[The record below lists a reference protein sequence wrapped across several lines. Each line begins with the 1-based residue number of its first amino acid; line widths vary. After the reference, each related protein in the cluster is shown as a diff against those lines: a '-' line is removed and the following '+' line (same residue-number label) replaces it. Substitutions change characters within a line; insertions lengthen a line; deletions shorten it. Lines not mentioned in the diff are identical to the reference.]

1 MKKVRSI
8 ITFLKDYLSLIAII
22 PLLLGGIWQI
32 FLLASISSSYIRFFS
47 VSQQLADG
55 VLILFYFSVLMS
67 PFILFSDYLN
77 QIPTIKQV
85 SNSPFI
91 VIVPAFAICSLIST
105 GIVYTDYIMYNS
117 DIKYNDYSLLNVFK
131 RLFILCYTYIAIVPS
146 IVLFGAILVKTMPN
160 IFKFLI
166 SPDRVQFKLSLPHRN
181 LEYG

>member
-67 PFILFSDYLN
+67 LE
-77 QIPTIKQV
+77 
-85 SNSPFI
+85 
-91 VIVPAFAICSLIST
+91 
-105 GIVYTDYIMYNS
+105 
-117 DIKYNDYSLLNVFK
+117 
-131 RLFILCYTYIAIVPS
+131 
-146 IVLFGAILVKTMPN
+146 
-160 IFKFLI
+160 FKFE
-166 SPDRVQFKLSLPHRN
+166 VQLT
-181 LEYG
+181 